1 MRILIGQPKFETGI
15 LQLTNDIQ
23 MNSNIDLVLYPEG
36 YLDSEKALEEACT
49 LAKTNNIIIISS
61 LRKNNKD
68 IAISIN
74 SKGNIDYLKLVFYF
88 VWRY

>member
-49 LAKTNNIIIISS
+49 
-61 LRKNNKD
+61 
-68 IAISIN
+68 
-74 SKGNIDYLKLVFYF
+74 
-88 VWRY
+88 